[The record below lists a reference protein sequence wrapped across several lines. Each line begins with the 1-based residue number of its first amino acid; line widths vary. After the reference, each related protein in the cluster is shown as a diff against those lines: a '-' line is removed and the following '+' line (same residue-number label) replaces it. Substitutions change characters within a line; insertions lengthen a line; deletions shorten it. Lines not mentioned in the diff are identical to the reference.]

1 MQNSIKLTPQHYN
14 YGIDQLAYF
23 DEGKGDQTILLIH
36 GFGEDHSIWK
46 NQIEFLSTHYRVI
59 APNLPGV
66 HCKPLTLHHSQA
78 PSIRMYVEVLHDL
91 MHHLN
96 IDHYFIA
103 GHSMGGYIGLSFA
116 DYYVNHIQGLLLLH
130 STTYEDNEAKK
141 TSRMKVAEFIQE
153 WGVSKYLE
161 TATPNLFGD
170 AFKKSNPAAIQNVID
185 SGTDISQEAMIQYV
199 FAMCNRKAMTHV
211 LQQNTI
217 PVWMIAGEA
226 DLAVPIQDSLEQIKL
241 LPSSNSLVLKEVGH
255 MGMLEATDLVNQFF
269 KKMLVGNNEALK

>member
-23 DEGKGDQTILLIH
+23 DEGKGNQTILLIH

-46 NQIEFLSTHYRVI
+46 NQIDFLSTHYRVI

-66 HCKPLTLHHSQA
+66 HCKPLALHHSQA

-91 MHHLN
+91 MHHLH
-96 IDHYFIA
+96 IEQYYIV

-116 DYYVNHIQGLLLLH
+116 DYYVNHVQGLLLLH

-170 AFKKSNPAAIQNVID
+170 AYKKSNPAAIQNVID
-185 SGTDISQEAMIQYV
+185 RGLGISPEAMIQFV
-199 FAMCNRKAMTHV
+199 FAMRNRKAMTHL
-211 LQQNTI
+211 LQQNNM
-217 PVWMIAGEA
+217 PVWMIAGDA
-226 DLAVPIQDSLEQIKL
+226 DLAVTIQDSLEQIKL

-255 MGMLEATDLVNQFF
+255 MGMLEATNLVNQFIQ
-269 KKMLVGNNEALK
+269 KMLLGYKDTL

>member
-1 MQNSIKLTPQHYN
+1 MQNSINLTPHLYN
-14 YGIDQLAYF
+14 YGIDELTYYDQ
-23 DEGKGDQTILLIH
+23 GKGEQAILLIH
-36 GFGEDHSIWK
+36 GFGEDHAIWK

-66 HCKPLTLHHSQA
+66 QCKPLALHHSQA
-78 PSIRMYVEVLHDL
+78 PNIRMYVEVLHEL
-91 MHHLN
+91 MHHLH
-96 IDHYFIA
+96 IEQYYIV

-116 DYYVNHIQGLLLLH
+116 DYYVNHVQGLLLFH

-170 AFKKSNPAAIQNVID
+170 AFKKTNPGVIQNVIE
-185 SGTDISQEAMIQYV
+185 SGSGISQEAMIQFV
-199 FAMCNRKAMTHV
+199 FAMRNRKAMTHL
-211 LQQNTI
+211 LQQHTI
-217 PVWMIAGEA
+217 PVWMIVGEA

-241 LPSSNSLVLKEVGH
+241 LPSSNSLVLNNVGH
-255 MGMLEATDLVNQFF
+255 MGMFEATDQVNEFIHQCIQS
-269 KKMLVGNNEALK
+269 A

>member
-1 MQNSIKLTPQHYN
+1 MQNSINLTPHLYN
-14 YGIDQLAYF
+14 YGIDELAYY
-23 DEGKGDQTILLIH
+23 DQGKGEQTILLIH
-36 GFGEDHSIWK
+36 GFGEDHAIWK
-46 NQIEFLSTHYRVI
+46 NQIEFLSSHYRVI

-66 HCKPLTLHHSQA
+66 HCKPLALHHSQA
-78 PSIRMYVEVLHDL
+78 PNIRMYVEVLHEL

-96 IDHYFIA
+96 IEQYYII

-116 DYYVNHIQGLLLLH
+116 DYYVNHVQGLLLFH

-170 AFKKSNPAAIQNVID
+170 AFKKTNPGVIQNVIE
-185 SGTDISQEAMIQYV
+185 SGSGISQEAMIQFV
-199 FAMCNRKAMTHV
+199 FAMRNRKAMTH
-211 LQQNTI
+211 LLKQHTI
-217 PVWMIAGEA
+217 PVWMIVGEA

-241 LPSSNSLVLKEVGH
+241 LPSSNSLVLNNVGH
-255 MGMLEATDLVNQFF
+255 MGMFEATNQVNEFIHQCIQS
-269 KKMLVGNNEALK
+269 A

>member
-23 DEGKGDQTILLIH
+23 DEGKGNQTILLIH

-46 NQIEFLSTHYRVI
+46 NQIDFLSTHYRVI

-66 HCKPLTLHHSQA
+66 HCKPLALHHSQA

-91 MHHLN
+91 MHHLH
-96 IDHYFIA
+96 IEQYYIV

-116 DYYVNHIQGLLLLH
+116 DYYVNHVKGLLLLH

-170 AFKKSNPAAIQNVID
+170 AYKKSNPAAIQNVID
-185 SGTDISQEAMIQYV
+185 RGLGISPEAMIQFV
-199 FAMCNRKAMTHV
+199 FAMRNRKAMTHL
-211 LQQNTI
+211 LQQNNM
-217 PVWMIAGEA
+217 PVWMIAGDA
-226 DLAVPIQDSLEQIKL
+226 DLAVTIQDSLEQIKL

-255 MGMLEATDLVNQFF
+255 MGMLEATNLVNQFIQ
-269 KKMLVGNNEALK
+269 KMLLGYKDTL

>member
-1 MQNSIKLTPQHYN
+1 MQNTIKRTTQFYN
-14 YGIDQLAYF
+14 YGIDQLAYI
-23 DEGKGDQTILLIH
+23 DEGKGKQTLLLIH
-36 GFGEDHSIWK
+36 GFGEDHRIWEH
-46 NQIEFLSTHYRVI
+46 QIEFLSSHYRII

-66 HCKPLTLHHSQA
+66 NCKPLALHHSQA
-78 PSIRMYVEVLHDL
+78 PSIRMYVEVLHEL
-91 MHHLN
+91 MHHLH
-96 IDHYFIA
+96 IEQYFIV

-116 DYYVNHIQGLLLLH
+116 DYYVNHVQGLLLFH

-141 TSRMKVAEFIQE
+141 TSRMKVSEFIQE

-185 SGTDISQEAMIQYV
+185 SGLGISPEAMIQFV
-199 FAMCNRKAMTHV
+199 FAMRNRKAMTH
-211 LQQNTI
+211 LLHQNTI

-226 DLAVPIQDSLEQIKL
+226 DLAVTIQDSLEQIKL

-255 MGMLEATDLVNQFF
+255 MGMLEATDQVNRFIHQSIQS
-269 KKMLVGNNEALK
+269 A

>member
-1 MQNSIKLTPQHYN
+1 MQNSINLTPNLYN
-14 YGIDQLAYF
+14 YGIDELAYY
-23 DEGKGDQTILLIH
+23 DQGKGEQAILLIH
-36 GFGEDHSIWK
+36 GFGEDHAIWK

-66 HCKPLTLHHSQA
+66 HCKPLALHHSQA
-78 PSIRMYVEVLHDL
+78 PNIRMYVEVLHEL
-91 MHHLN
+91 MHHLH
-96 IDHYFIA
+96 IEQYYIV

-116 DYYVNHIQGLLLLH
+116 DYYVNHVQGLLLFH

-170 AFKKSNPAAIQNVID
+170 AFKKTNPGVIQNIIE
-185 SGTDISQEAMIQYV
+185 SGSSISQEAMIQFV
-199 FAMCNRKAMTHV
+199 FAMRNRKAMTH
-211 LQQNTI
+211 LLKQSNL
-217 PVWMIAGEA
+217 PVWMIVGEA

-241 LPSSNSLVLKEVGH
+241 LPSSNSLVLNNVGH
-255 MGMLEATDLVNQFF
+255 MGMFEATNQVNEFIHQCIQS
-269 KKMLVGNNEALK
+269 A

>member
-1 MQNSIKLTPQHYN
+1 MQSTINLTPQYYN
-14 YGIDQLAYF
+14 YGIDQLAYI
-23 DEGKGDQTILLIH
+23 DEGKGKQTLLLIH
-36 GFGEDHSIWK
+36 GFGEDHRIWEH
-46 NQIEFLSTHYRVI
+46 QIEFLSSHYRII

-66 HCKPLTLHHSQA
+66 NCKPLALHHSQA
-78 PSIRMYVEVLHDL
+78 PSIRMYVEVLHEL
-91 MHHLN
+91 MHHLH
-96 IDHYFIA
+96 IEQYFIV

-116 DYYVNHIQGLLLLH
+116 DYYVNHVQGLLLFH

-141 TSRMKVAEFIQE
+141 TSRMKVSEFIQE

-185 SGTDISQEAMIQYV
+185 SGLGISPEAMIQFV
-199 FAMCNRKAMTHV
+199 FAMRNRKAMTH
-211 LQQNTI
+211 LLHQNTI

-226 DLAVPIQDSLEQIKL
+226 DLAVTIQDSLEQIKL

-255 MGMLEATDLVNQFF
+255 MGMLEATDQVNRFIHQSIQS
-269 KKMLVGNNEALK
+269 A

>member
-1 MQNSIKLTPQHYN
+1 MQNSIKLTPHLYN

-23 DEGKGDQTILLIH
+23 DEGKGEQTILLIH
-36 GFGEDHSIWK
+36 GFGEDNSIWK

-66 HCKPLTLHHSQA
+66 HCKPLPLHHSQS
-78 PSIRMYVEVLHDL
+78 PNIRMYVEVLHDL

-96 IDHYFIA
+96 IDQYFIA

-116 DYYVNHIQGLLLLH
+116 DDYVNHVQGLLLLH

-141 TSRMKVAEFIQE
+141 LSRMKVAEFIQE

-161 TATPNLFGD
+161 FATPNLFGD
-170 AFKKSNPAAIQNVID
+170 AFKKTNPETIQDVIE
-185 SGTDISQEAMIQYV
+185 SGLGTSPEAMIQFV
-199 FAMCNRKAMTHV
+199 FAMRNRKALTHL
-211 LQQNTI
+211 LQKSDLPI
-217 PVWMIAGEA
+217 FMIAGDA

-241 LPSSNSLVLKEVGH
+241 LPSANSLVLKNVGH
-255 MGMLEATDLVNQFF
+255 MGMFEATDQVNEFIQ
-269 KKMLVGNNEALK
+269 KMLLGYKDAL

>member
-1 MQNSIKLTPQHYN
+1 MQNSINLTPHLYN
-14 YGIDQLAYF
+14 YGIDELAYY
-23 DEGKGDQTILLIH
+23 DQGKGEQAILLIH
-36 GFGEDHSIWK
+36 GFGEDHAIWK

-66 HCKPLTLHHSQA
+66 QCKPLALHHSQV
-78 PSIRMYVEVLHDL
+78 PNIRMYVEVLHEL
-91 MHHLN
+91 MHHLH
-96 IDHYFIA
+96 IEQYFIV

-116 DYYVNHIQGLLLLH
+116 DYYVNHVQGLLLFH

-170 AFKKSNPAAIQNVID
+170 AFKKTNPGVIQNVIE
-185 SGTDISQEAMIQYV
+185 SGSGISQEAMIQFV
-199 FAMCNRKAMTHV
+199 FAMRNRKAMTH
-211 LQQNTI
+211 LLKQHTI
-217 PVWMIAGEA
+217 PVWMIVGEA

-241 LPSSNSLVLKEVGH
+241 LPSSNSLVLNNVGH
-255 MGMLEATDLVNQFF
+255 MGMFEATDQVNEFIHQCIQS
-269 KKMLVGNNEALK
+269 A

>member
-1 MQNSIKLTPQHYN
+1 MQNSINLTPHLYN
-14 YGIDQLAYF
+14 YGIDELAYY
-23 DEGKGDQTILLIH
+23 DQGKGEQAILLIH
-36 GFGEDHSIWK
+36 GFGEDHAIWK

-66 HCKPLTLHHSQA
+66 HCKPLALHHSQA
-78 PSIRMYVEVLHDL
+78 PNIRMYVEVLHEL
-91 MHHLN
+91 MHHLH
-96 IDHYFIA
+96 IEQYYIV

-116 DYYVNHIQGLLLLH
+116 DYYVNHVEGLLLFH

-170 AFKKSNPAAIQNVID
+170 AFKKTNPGVIQNIIE
-185 SGTDISQEAMIQYV
+185 SGSSISQEAMIQFV
-199 FAMCNRKAMTHV
+199 FAMRNRKAMTHL
-211 LQQNTI
+211 LQQHTI
-217 PVWMIAGEA
+217 PVWMIAGDA

-241 LPSSNSLVLKEVGH
+241 LPSSNSLVLNNVGH
-255 MGMLEATDLVNQFF
+255 MGMFEATDQVNEFIHQCIQS
-269 KKMLVGNNEALK
+269 A

>member
-1 MQNSIKLTPQHYN
+1 MQNSINLTPNLYN
-14 YGIDQLAYF
+14 YGIDELAYY
-23 DEGKGDQTILLIH
+23 DQGKGEQTILLIH
-36 GFGEDHSIWK
+36 GFGEDHGIWK

-66 HCKPLTLHHSQA
+66 HCKPLALHHSQA
-78 PSIRMYVEVLHDL
+78 PRIQMYVEVLHDL

-96 IDHYFIA
+96 IDQYFIV

-116 DYYVNHIQGLLLLH
+116 DYYVNHVQGLLLLH
-130 STTYEDNEAKK
+130 STAYEDNEAKK

-170 AFKKSNPAAIQNVID
+170 AFKKTNPGIIQNVID
-185 SGTDISQEAMIQYV
+185 SGTDISPEAMMQFV
-199 FAMCNRKAMTHV
+199 FAMRNRKAMTHL
-211 LQQNTI
+211 LQQHTI
-217 PVWMIAGEA
+217 PVWMIVGDA

-241 LPSSNSLVLKEVGH
+241 LPSSNSLVLNNVGH
-255 MGMLEATDLVNQFF
+255 MGMFEATDLVNQFI
-269 KKMLVGNNEALK
+269 KKMLVGDKDAL